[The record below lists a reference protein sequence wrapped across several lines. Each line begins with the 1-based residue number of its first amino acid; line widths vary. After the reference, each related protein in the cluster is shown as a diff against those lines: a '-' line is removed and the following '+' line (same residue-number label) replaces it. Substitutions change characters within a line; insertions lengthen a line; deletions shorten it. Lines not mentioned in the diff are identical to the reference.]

1 MNATAPGALPP
12 SIGPGAR
19 LGPYEILGALGAG
32 GMGEVFRA
40 RDLRLGREVAIKL
53 LPPAMAAHPARVRR
67 FEQEARACSALNH
80 PHILTVYDVGTAE
93 RLFIVMELLE
103 GQTLRDL
110 LAAGPLPVRPA
121 LELAVQAASGLAKAH
136 GAGIVHR
143 DLKPENVMVTRDGFV
158 KILDFGLAKLA
169 GDDDSPDTVPTAS
182 ITHTDAVVGTVG
194 YMSPEQARS
203 GPVDFRSDQFSF
215 GAVLYEMLT
224 GRRAFYRPTPVATLG
239 AILHDE
245 PEPLSQVV
253 PGVPAEL
260 AWVVERCLAK
270 DPDRRYAGTRDLVR
284 DLERLR
290 DAAIRTD
297 SGSAASPLSTAV
309 PRWRPVALMSC
320 VLVLAALITW
330 QLSARRP
337 ASPEPA
343 RAGPRALAVMP
354 FRNLTGTPAD
364 DYLAAG
370 ITEAIG
376 AELARARGLMVISPA
391 GPSASRTAGMDPKAA
406 GRELGATH
414 LLDGSVQR
422 AEDRMRITARL
433 TEVATG
439 RQVWSDRYDRQYR
452 DVFALQDDI
461 ARSVGGALQVS
472 LRRESGPDR
481 SPPTTNLAAYDA
493 YLRGRFHLNELYG
506 HALSI
511 AAPDGEAARARFEEA
526 VALDPRFAQ
535 AHAALGETYASLL
548 FYVEPR
554 EEYQEKAYVS
564 IERALALDP
573 DLAEAYAARALLA
586 WTLAN
591 GFPHETAAADLRRA
605 LDLNPN
611 LAHARWLLGR
621 IYAHVG
627 LLEASLSQFE
637 IAQRLAPDEVRNLN
651 RIGMV
656 NFYQGRYQDALD
668 LFAKIP
674 PERLDEEPV
683 SPLLH
688 LGRLEEARRA
698 AQACLRRAPDDPI
711 CTSAYALVLARAGD
725 VARAEQF
732 AERAVKADRGLS
744 HYHHTEY
751 AIASA
756 YALLG
761 RKAAAV
767 QWLERAAA
775 HGLPCYPLFRDDP
788 FLVGLKGD
796 PAFDRFMSQ
805 LKARWEGYRRD
816 LLPPPA

>member
-290 DAAIRTD
+290 DAAIR
-297 SGSAASPLSTAV
+297 
-309 PRWRPVALMSC
+309 
-320 VLVLAALITW
+320 
-330 QLSARRP
+330 
-337 ASPEPA
+337 
-343 RAGPRALAVMP
+343 VMP

-391 GPSASRTAGMDPKAA
+391 GPRASRTAGMDPKAA

-751 AIASA
+751 AVASA